1 MFLFDNIL
9 KFKVHFQSKSM
20 LIQWLNEKDWIK
32 SMYKK
37 YIIYINL
44 MFMVHATTLNKSKL
58 KRKRECSTIRSLLL
72 YMLVVFSFFFK
83 YVMPLLFKKCQKHI
97 FNGFFIDNFLNGPRF
112 NLRTLICINPPKTFI
127 QKFH

>member
-37 YIIYINL
+37 YIIYIKSYVYGSCNNTKQEQTKKKKG
-44 MFMVHATTLNKSKL
+44 MFNYKIS
-58 KRKRECSTIRSLLL
+58 SSL
-72 YMLVVFSFFFK
+72 YVSGFFF
-83 YVMPLLFKKCQKHI
+83 
-97 FNGFFIDNFLNGPRF
+97 FF
-112 NLRTLICINPPKTFI
+112 
-127 QKFH
+127 